1 MIYSVKN
8 MTYIVYICLFAGR
21 LGFRGLSSCGHA
33 SRDRRRPVVHH
44 PERPSCRS
52 GKNSSS
58 TYFIVKKA
66 QVRLFFPLMFCV
78 PLCMCLFQVLL
89 LSQHRRTSLCWT
101 LAGEQR
107 CSKKSTCRY
116 SVLIFPFLFTSLPQ
130 EVNFSLPLSPVLLMF
145 LQVLGL
151 VQNMS
156 VFQCPNCNHQTHIFG
171 SDGAR
176 QLAHTLGV
184 QVLGDTPSRPD
195 FKFPSN
201 VLTLV
206 S

>member
-116 SVLIFPFLFTSLPQ
+116 SVLIFPFLFTSLPTGGQ
-130 EVNFSLPLSPVLLMF
+130 LFSSFISCVADVPAGSRSGAKHERLPVS
-145 LQVLGL
+145 
-151 VQNMS
+151 
-156 VFQCPNCNHQTHIFG
+156 
-171 SDGAR
+171 
-176 QLAHTLGV
+176 QL
-184 QVLGDTPSRPD
+184 
-195 FKFPSN
+195 
-201 VLTLV
+201 
-206 S
+206 